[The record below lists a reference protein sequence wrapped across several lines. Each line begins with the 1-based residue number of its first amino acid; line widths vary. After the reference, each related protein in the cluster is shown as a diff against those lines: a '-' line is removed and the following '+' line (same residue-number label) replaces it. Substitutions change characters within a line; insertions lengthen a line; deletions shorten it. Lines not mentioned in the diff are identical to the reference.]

1 MKRFFCVRL
10 IQLYPGQQMS
20 DYSKFKISTRTLH
33 EDANIHPTKGT
44 VNPPVFHASTILF
57 DTLEQI
63 EDRTK
68 AASLPGHST
77 YGIHGTSVHYAL
89 AQTITNLENG
99 HDTIITS
106 SGLMA
111 ITLAIGAVLNSG
123 DHLLMTD
130 SVYGP
135 TRSFCDHVLSRQ
147 NIEVT
152 YYSPRIGGDIKS
164 LIKPN
169 TRAIFLESPGSY
181 TFEVQDVPAIVAVA
195 KAYEITT
202 LIDNSWATPLFF
214 QPLCHDVDISIHAAT
229 KYFGGHS
236 DVMGGS
242 ITANEKT
249 YPRIHQ
255 YAQLMGNHI
264 GPDDCYLILRGLRSL
279 EPKLKHHEKSG
290 LEMAKWLSEQPE
302 VKYVIHPARED
313 HPDHHLWK
321 RDFKGAS
328 SLFGFVLNP
337 VDKPA
342 LAAMLDNLELFGMG
356 YSWGG
361 YESMLVP
368 GFMSK
373 IRTAEP
379 WQEEGIIMRIHIGLE
394 DLGDLKNDLR
404 EGFDRMN
411 NAKV

>member
-1 MKRFFCVRL
+1 
-10 IQLYPGQQMS
+10 MS
-20 DYSKFKISTRTLH
+20 DYNKFKLTTRTLH
-33 EDANIHPTKGT
+33 EDATIYPTKGA

-57 DTLEQI
+57 NTLEEI
-63 EDRTK
+63 EDRAK

-77 YGIHGTSVHYAL
+77 YGIHGTTIHYAL
-89 AQTITNLENG
+89 AQAITNLENG

-111 ITLAIGAVLNSG
+111 ITLALGAVLDAG
-123 DHLLMTD
+123 DHLLMVD

-152 YYSPRIGGDIKS
+152 YYSPRIGEDIES

-181 TFEVQDVPAIVAVA
+181 TFEVQDVPTIVKVA
-195 KAYEITT
+195 KTHEITT
-202 LIDNSWATPLFF
+202 LIDNTWATPLFY
-214 QPLCHDVDISIHAAT
+214 QPLNHGVDISIHAAT
-229 KYFGGHS
+229 KYFSGHS

-242 ITANEKT
+242 ITANEKL
-249 YPRIHQ
+249 YSKIHQ

-264 GPDDCYLILRGLRSL
+264 GPDDCYLLLRGLRSL
-279 EPKLKHHEKSG
+279 QSRLIHHQQNG
-290 LEMAKWLSEQPE
+290 LEMAQWLGEQPE
-302 VKYVIHPARED
+302 VKYIIHPARED

-321 RDFKGAS
+321 RDFSGAS
-328 SLFGFVLNP
+328 SLFGFVLHS

-342 LAAMLDNLELFGMG
+342 LSAMLDNMELFGMG

-361 YESMLVP
+361 YESLLVP

-379 WQEEGIIMRIHIGLE
+379 WQEDGTIMRIHVGLE
-394 DLGDLKNDLR
+394 DLEDLKNDLR
-404 EGFDRMN
+404 AGFDRLTK
-411 NAKV
+411 AKEHK